1 MISYARRLTNTEIEQ
16 RIKKLSQMLIDGI
29 DKDEI
34 RKEAIRILNDLG
46 ESIK

>member
-1 MISYARRLTNTEIEQ
+1 MKIPLTNSEIEQ

-34 RKEAIRILNDLG
+34 RKEAIRLLNDLG